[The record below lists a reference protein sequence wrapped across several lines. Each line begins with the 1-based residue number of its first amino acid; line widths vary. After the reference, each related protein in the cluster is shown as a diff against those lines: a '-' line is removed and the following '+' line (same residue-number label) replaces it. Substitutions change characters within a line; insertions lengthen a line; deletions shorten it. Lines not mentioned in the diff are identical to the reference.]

1 MNPNKDCPVCARQL
15 SLGLQSWHVQ
25 CSHCGYEGAGLEP
38 KINQQASHALIDEAA
53 REDGLE
59 QLRKANFSRLLDE
72 IAQVKGGG
80 GRVLDVGCAHGWF
93 LEMAASRRYEV
104 MGIEPDDV
112 VASATRARGLP
123 VRAGYFPQ
131 VLAADERFDVIVFND
146 VIEHIPDIRSVLA
159 ACHHH
164 LRDGGLLVLNLPN
177 SDGFFYRLSRLL
189 SRLGVGGF
197 FERLWQKD
205 FPSPHVHYFNPRNLQ
220 QLLASAAFQQ
230 QRGGRLETL
239 SRAGLYTR
247 IAYSKE
253 NSALRNG
260 IVYLGALAS
269 IPFLRML
276 PADIFFSISKKR

>member
-1 MNPNKDCPVCARQL
+1 MNLNKDCPVCAHQL

-59 QLRKANFSRLLDE
+59 QLRKANFARLLDE

-80 GRVLDVGCAHGWF
+80 GRLLDVGCAHGWF
-93 LEMAASRRYEV
+93 LEMAAGRYEV
-104 MGIEPDDV
+104 TGIEPDEV

-177 SDGFFYRLSRLL
+177 SDGLFYRLSRLL
-189 SRLGVGGF
+189 SRLGVQGF

-220 QLLASAAFQQ
+220 QLLANTAFEQ

-239 SRAGLYTR
+239 NRKGLYTR

-253 NSALRNG
+253 NGALRNG
-260 IVYLGALAS
+260 IVYLGALGS